1 MSYERSTTGER
12 QEQFITHNSELITSL
27 DTQPT
32 RRILAIINREDR
44 RVAPAVDKVLSRIAR
59 AVELAVEA
67 LARGGRLVYLGA
79 GTSGRLG
86 VLDAAECV
94 PTFNT
99 NQVVGL
105 LAGAPRAMFHSSEA
119 KEDDPRLA
127 VRDLNRIRFNSRDVL
142 VGISASGTTP
152 YTLGGLRYA
161 RRLRAWTIALTSN
174 PRSPL
179 ARLAH
184 IAIAPRTGPEVISGS
199 TRMKAGTAQKLVL
212 NMLSTATMIRLGR
225 VLSSWMVNVRMTN
238 RKLVS
243 RGETILREATGAS
256 AATARRTLAQS
267 GRNLPVALLML
278 WKKVSKARA
287 LELLAKGQSPASVLR
302 AAWAEATRDQPR
314 VARASRP

>member
-27 DTQPT
+27 DTLPT
-32 RRILAIINREDR
+32 RKLLEIINREDR
-44 RVAPAVDKVLSRIAR
+44 KVAPAVGKVLSQIAR
-59 AVELAVEA
+59 AVGLAVEA

-94 PTFNT
+94 PTFST
-99 NQVVGL
+99 DRVVGL
-105 LAGAPRAMFHSSEA
+105 LAGAPRAMFHSVEA

-127 VRDLNRIRFNSRDVL
+127 VHDLRRIGFNRRDVL

-152 YTLGGLRYA
+152 YALGGLRYA
-161 RRLRAWTIALTSN
+161 KRLGARTIALTSN

-184 IAIAPRTGPEVISGS
+184 VAIAPQTGPEVLAGS

-212 NMLSTATMIRLGR
+212 NMLSTATMVRLGR

-238 RKLVS
+238 RKLVK

-267 GRNLPVALLML
+267 DKNLPVALLML

-287 LELLAKGQSPASVLR
+287 LALLAQGPSPASVLR
-302 AAWAEATRDQPR
+302 AAWAEARSTQGG
-314 VARASRP
+314 